1 MKKMRG
7 DLTLH
12 LQFIPP
18 WLSMITKMMNMYV
31 HVDNF
36 KNVHYNGDDDVS
48 EVDMRS
54 FHPLLENL
62 SAICGN
68 FVWNSEKVWID
79 SFL

>member
-1 MKKMRG
+1 MKKVYPALAL
-7 DLTLH
+7 DDYKNDEH
-12 LQFIPP
+12 VQ
-18 WLSMITKMMNMYV
+18 
-31 HVDNF
+31 VDNF